1 MASFGKVY
9 LFAWLL
15 WGSLGV
21 QVTGNDSEIR
31 RVCDKTDYF
40 YYCYDCLSGK
50 KGFNSNGADFGG
62 KSILCTI
69 NAFVIVRRTTLEF
82 SLNSTGHFQ
91 ETTKV
96 CLEKF
101 DSCMGYCRAALKAWR
116 LKRKSDAIQ
125 FLNFGFEMYF
135 DCDKLI
141 TDPISQEYVK
151 QLTKAKNLIEVSLRI
166 ISLS

>member
-9 LFAWLL
+9 MFAWLL

-21 QVTGNDSEIR
+21 QVTGDDSRIR
-31 RVCDKTDYF
+31 CVCDKTGSNF

-62 KSILCTI
+62 KSILCASD
-69 NAFVIVRRTTLEF
+69 AFVIVRRTTLEF

-91 ETTKV
+91 ETTNV

-125 FLNFGFEMYF
+125 FLNF
-135 DCDKLI
+135 
-141 TDPISQEYVK
+141 S
-151 QLTKAKNLIEVSLRI
+151 
-166 ISLS
+166 